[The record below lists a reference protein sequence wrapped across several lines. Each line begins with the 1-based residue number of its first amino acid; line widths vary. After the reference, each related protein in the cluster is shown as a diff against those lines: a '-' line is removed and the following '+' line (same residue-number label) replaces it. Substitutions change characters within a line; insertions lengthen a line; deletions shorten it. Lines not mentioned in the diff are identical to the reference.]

1 MDPLQ
6 GLRAKIPDFPGYGD
20 ELARRHSDELV
31 RSYMGE
37 ALVELSTRLAPLES
51 DRRQE
56 IDALLLRVGFADQQA
71 FARHGCGPDEEERG
85 SECDAVLADDVETIE
100 LADRAPAI
108 DASALRAY
116 LVAVEKVLE
125 RRDATLRAAAAS

>member
-6 GLRAKIPDFPGYGD
+6 GLRAKIPNFPGYGD

-31 RSYMGE
+31 RSYLGE
-37 ALVELSTRLAPLES
+37 ALVELAGRLAPLEA
-51 DRRQE
+51 DPGQRV
-56 IDALLLRVGFADQQA
+56 DALLLRVGFADQQA
-71 FARHGCGPDEEERG
+71 FARHGCGPSLGERC
-85 SECDAVLADDVETIE
+85 SQCDAVLADDVETID

-108 DASALRAY
+108 DASALPAY
-116 LVAVEKVLE
+116 LAAAEQLLE

>member
-31 RSYMGE
+31 RSYVGE
-37 ALVELSTRLAPLES
+37 ALVDLSTRLAPLES
-51 DRRQE
+51 TSQE
-56 IDALLLRVGFADQQA
+56 QIDALLLRVGFADQQA
-71 FARHGCGPDEEERG
+71 FARHGCGPDEGNRG

-100 LADRAPAI
+100 LADRAATI
-108 DASALRAY
+108 DAAALPAY
-116 LVAVEKVLE
+116 LNAVERLLE

>member
-71 FARHGCGPDEEERG
+71 FARHGCGPEEERG

>member
-31 RSYMGE
+31 RSYLGE

-51 DRRQE
+51 DRRTQ

-71 FARHGCGPDEEERG
+71 FARHGCGPDEGGRG
-85 SECDAVLADDVETIE
+85 PECDAVLADDVETVE
-100 LADRAPAI
+100 LADRAAAI
-108 DASALRAY
+108 DPPALPAY
-116 LVAVEKVLE
+116 LSAVERVLE

>member
-1 MDPLQ
+1 MDPLK

-31 RSYMGE
+31 RSYLGE
-37 ALVELSTRLAPLES
+37 ALDQLSTRLAPLES
-51 DRRQE
+51 ECREQ

-71 FARHGCGPDEEERG
+71 FSRHGCGPDEGDRG

-100 LADRAPAI
+100 LADCAAAI
-108 DASALRAY
+108 DAAALPGY
-116 LVAVEKVLE
+116 LAAVEKLLE

>member
-31 RSYMGE
+31 RSYVGE
-37 ALVELSTRLAPLES
+37 ALVDLSTRLTPLES
-51 DRRQE
+51 ACQE
-56 IDALLLRVGFADQQA
+56 QVDALLLRVGFADQQA
-71 FARHGCGPDEEERG
+71 FARHGCGPDEGDRG

-100 LADRAPAI
+100 LADRAAAI
-108 DASALRAY
+108 DAAALPAY
-116 LVAVEKVLE
+116 LSAVERVLE